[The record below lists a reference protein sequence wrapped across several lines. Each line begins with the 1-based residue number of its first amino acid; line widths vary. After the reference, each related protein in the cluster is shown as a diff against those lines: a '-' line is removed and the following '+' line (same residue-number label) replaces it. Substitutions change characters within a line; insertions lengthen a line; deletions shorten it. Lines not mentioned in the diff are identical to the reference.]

1 MCLFM
6 LRWLFKIF
14 SRYFWRGKKI
24 FDGLTLLENIRPQSS
39 IFTVRVKVDLEVLTS
54 VTHFAADLPSI
65 VSTSISK
72 LVEAT
77 WFVELI
83 KSQPFGSFLDT
94 SPLQSNFSLK
104 GPKKNSKIIEKVVLT
119 INQSIYISY
128 YQLFISY
135 VCNLLNLLD
144 KCMTNCPNHQNT
156 EWLKK
161 FILLTE
167 L

>member
-1 MCLFM
+1 MYLFIF
-6 LRWLFKIF
+6 RWIFKIF
-14 SRYFWRGKKI
+14 SRYYWGGEKI
-24 FDGLTLLENIRPQSS
+24 CDRLTLLENIRPQSS

-119 INQSIYISY
+119 TNQSIYI
-128 YQLFISY
+128 LFVISY
-135 VCNLLNLLD
+135 LSL
-144 KCMTNCPNHQNT
+144 M
-156 EWLKK
+156 
-161 FILLTE
+161 FAIF
-167 L
+167 